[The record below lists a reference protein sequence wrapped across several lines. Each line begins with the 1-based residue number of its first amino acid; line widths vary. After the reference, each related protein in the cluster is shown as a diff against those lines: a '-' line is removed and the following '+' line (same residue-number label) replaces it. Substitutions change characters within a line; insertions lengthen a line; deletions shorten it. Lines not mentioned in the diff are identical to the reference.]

1 MEEGGSASKMA
12 AAIRAGPALT
22 RKLSRSFKIKIK
34 VLVWVYSQS
43 ELNELS
49 SSTAT
54 EKCGR
59 PKK

>member
-1 MEEGGSASKMA
+1 MA

-59 PKK
+59 PMK